1 MSHVPSPNLLP
12 QSRIT
17 SRKRH
22 HAVRVWS
29 FVLVALVL
37 AVIIPSALLSVHLR
51 AAEPQDTQHITRFVN
66 DLNELQAT
74 LPSLKKKVA
83 ELESESKSQE
93 LAKLRIHWNSV
104 INQLALL
111 TNENIRIHSFDASI
125 NRQPAKQTINITIQ
139 IHSKTLSQAR
149 EFLVVLEDSALFDQL
164 KMSDSRRTSSSSD
177 APINSTITASIVAE
191 IPVGAKP

>member
-1 MSHVPSPNLLP
+1 MSPIPSPNLLP
-12 QSRIT
+12 QSRMI
-17 SRKRH
+17 SRSRN

-37 AVIIPSALLSVHLR
+37 VVMIPSGLLSVHLR

-66 DLNELQAT
+66 DLNELRAT
-74 LPSLKKKVA
+74 LPALKKKVA
-83 ELESESKSQE
+83 QLESESKSQE
-93 LAKLRIHWNSV
+93 LAKLRVHWNSV
-104 INQLALL
+104 INQLAVL

-125 NRQPAKQTINITIQ
+125 IRQTTKHTISISIE

-149 EFLVVLEDSALFDQL
+149 EFLVVLENSSLFDEL
-164 KMSDSRRTSSSSD
+164 KMSDSRRTSSAPD

-191 IPVGAKP
+191 QPVEAKP